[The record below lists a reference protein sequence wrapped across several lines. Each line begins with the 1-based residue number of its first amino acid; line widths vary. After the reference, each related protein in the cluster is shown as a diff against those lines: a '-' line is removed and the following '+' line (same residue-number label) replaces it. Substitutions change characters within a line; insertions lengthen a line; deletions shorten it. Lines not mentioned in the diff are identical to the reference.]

1 MNDCP
6 CGQYAPYTDCC
17 GPFLRGN
24 SYPDTAEELMRSR
37 FSAHVKKNW
46 GYLLKTLCA
55 EERKKESVKDMDSGA
70 TWTRLEINS
79 TSKGEIED
87 SQGEVVFTAYFH
99 QGDDQE
105 QIHRETAQFIR
116 ENGRWV
122 YSGELSDVEL
132 PENPEGGVAPA
143 PIETFVRDEPKVGR
157 NDPCTCG
164 SGKKFKKCCGK

>member
-6 CGQYAPYTDCC
+6 CGQLSPYTDCC
-17 GPFLRGN
+17 GPFLRGT

-46 GYLLKTLCA
+46 GYLLKTLCV
-55 EERKKESVKDMDSGA
+55 EERKNESVKDMDSGA

-79 TSKGEIED
+79 ISKGEIED
-87 SQGEVVFTAYFH
+87 TQGEVVFTAYFH
-99 QGDDQE
+99 QGDEQE
-105 QIHRETAQFIR
+105 LVHRETAQFFR

-122 YSGELSDVEL
+122 YSGEKSDVEL
-132 PENPEGGVAPA
+132 PESQEEVVPVK
-143 PIETFVRDEPKVGR
+143 TFVREQPKVGR

>member
-24 SYPDTAEELMRSR
+24 AYPDTAEELMRSR

-55 EERKKESVKDMDSGA
+55 AERKNESLKDMDSGA
-70 TWTRLEINS
+70 TWTWLDINS
-79 TSKGEIED
+79 VSKGEVED
-87 SQGEVVFTAYFH
+87 TKGEVVFTAKFH

-105 QIHRETAQFIR
+105 LVHHETAQFIR

-132 PENPEGGVAPA
+132 PENQEEVIPV
-143 PIETFVRDEPKVGR
+143 ETFVREEPKVGR